1 MAMYVY
7 LLLDMNWSQL
17 RFEYKEKM
25 LEVVKAKGEAFSDVI
40 ANIIKLARES
50 FENIFLDLSKESGRC
65 RFAETG
71 FGWKPS
77 SGGDTF
83 TLESSNIAGAQW
95 SKAAK
100 GFEVKLLLRNGDIC
114 QLDGFLQDV
123 SILYILELAH
133 SF

>member
-1 MAMYVY
+1 
-7 LLLDMNWSQL
+7 
-17 RFEYKEKM
+17 M